1 MEEEHKK
8 YMAYRNKY
16 LNLLIGGTKTL
27 DIKCI
32 ILYIKKNKKNN
43 EIENDE
49 IEKCK
54 YPELHIEYK
63 GDMWEDI
70 MNDIRKIFEKDYKLP
85 KELKIIK
92 MSVRV
97 GKSKEIIE
105 DVETPIKYFKIDKL
119 KIYLEE

>member
-16 LNLLIGGTKTL
+16 LGLLIGGTRAL

-32 ILYIKKNKKNN
+32 VLYIKKNDGNDA
-43 EIENDE
+43 IER
-49 IEKCK
+49 CR

-63 GDMWEDI
+63 GDTWEDVL
-70 MNDIRKIFEKDYKLP
+70 NDITKAFEKDYRLP
-85 KELKIIK
+85 DKLKIIK
-92 MSVRV
+92 MSVRT
-97 GKSKEIIE
+97 GNTKETIE

-119 KIYLEE
+119 KIYLSQQS